1 MSARIGRRA
10 AALVVAGI
18 LAMGTIAV
26 ANAGSA
32 VEDAVTSRKDLRHKI
47 VDLHQ
52 LRRER
57 RVEIHQAIK
66 DLEGRLDTATLRVAM
81 ATNRAR
87 AHHTR
92 NHRLNRI
99 GKLER
104 RERALVRSIRSRIK
118 TLRERRVT
126 ITEWID
132 AQVLQACPVDG
143 PHEVIDGWH
152 DVREMPG
159 TPYHLHQGNDIMAAT
174 GTPIVAPFPGEA
186 VMEPERPGRR
196 SGQGLRRADGYVYN
210 AHLSAYGKLGPVQA
224 GDVIGYVGS
233 TGNAT
238 APHNHFEWHPGD
250 GEAVD
255 PYELLMTV
263 C

>member
-1 MSARIGRRA
+1 
-10 AALVVAGI
+10 
-18 LAMGTIAV
+18 MGTIAV

-132 AQVLQACPVDG
+132 AQPLQACPVDG

-159 TPYHLHQGNDIMAAT
+159 TPVPPPSGQRHHGRHGHTDR
-174 GTPIVAPFPGEA
+174 GTVPRRGGHGT
-186 VMEPERPGRR
+186 ERPGRR

-210 AHLSAYGKLGPVQA
+210 AHLSAYGKLGPVQT